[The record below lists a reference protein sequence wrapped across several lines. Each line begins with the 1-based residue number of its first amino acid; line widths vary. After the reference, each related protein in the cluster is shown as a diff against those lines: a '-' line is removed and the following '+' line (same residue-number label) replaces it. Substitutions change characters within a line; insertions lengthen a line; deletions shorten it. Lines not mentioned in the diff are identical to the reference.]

1 MLVTI
6 TPSTGAISYVS
17 PAFGGRVT
25 DIFIV
30 KDSGSLNLLELY
42 DEIMADSG
50 FKYVKM
56 TYDEDGNPM

>member
-1 MLVTI
+1 MVLVTI

-17 PAFGGRVT
+17 PAFGGKVT

-50 FKYVKM
+50 FKYAKNV
-56 TYDEDGNPM
+56 